1 MGSLAGLP
9 NGAPAG
15 GSKPQHW
22 GIVAH
27 GAAPNHVFAGIGKP
41 PPGRDPRSRQ
51 RSKDYLKQ
59 SVSQP

>member
-15 GSKPQHW
+15 ASRPQTW
-22 GIVAH
+22 GVT
-27 GAAPNHVFAGIGKP
+27 PNALPSHALLAGIGKP

-59 SVSQP
+59 